1 MLSFKTIIY
10 YFLREDIA
18 EVEIALCYPD
28 LPVELANAFLN
39 LTYSF
44 VSLRLCLPEP
54 GSSTHLIFLHI

>member
-18 EVEIALCYPD
+18 EVEIALCYSD
-28 LPVELANAFLN
+28 LPVELANALLN